1 MAYDTLRRIY
11 HRVRPL
17 PIIGPAVQALRNIRI
32 PRWKPGHKYETLHAL
47 VEAQGHAIEGLRR
60 GLGRIEHHQNELE
73 ERLIQFQSLHERGAQ
88 RHAELEDVTQQLAA
102 RVEFVRSELLY
113 EMRYAPHQPSTLPS
127 AAGNTPITPRLIAAD
142 KLADQ
147 RRAGAIRLNLGC
159 GHKPLPEYLNVD
171 RRELPGVDLVADVDH
186 LPFEPGEIREIH
198 AAHLLEH
205 FPEEYLRRR
214 LLPYWRELLAPGG
227 TLRLIVPDAE
237 AMIAAWTRGE
247 LDFPTLRLITFGAQ
261 DYEGDFHY
269 TMFTPDT
276 LCQLLIERGFSTPTI
291 LARARPNG
299 LCLEC
304 DVEATRP

>member
-11 HRVRPL
+11 HRIRPL
-17 PIIGPAVQALRNIRI
+17 PIIGPAVQTLRNIRI
-32 PRWKPGHKYETLHAL
+32 PRWNPSHKYETPHAL
-47 VEAQGHAIEGLRR
+47 VEAQAHAIEGLRR
-60 GLGRIEHHQNELE
+60 GLERIERRQDELE
-73 ERLIQFQSLHERGAQ
+73 EHLTQ
-88 RHAELEDVTQQLAA
+88 RHAEFEHLTQQLAA
-102 RVEFVRSELLY
+102 RLEFVRSELLY

-171 RRELPGVDLVADVDH
+171 RRKLPGVDLVADVDH

-237 AMIAAWTRGE
+237 AMITAWTRGE

-276 LCQLLIERGFSTPTI
+276 LCQLLIEQGFPHPTI

-304 DVEATRP
+304 DVEATKP